1 MSERDSG
8 AERYLRVAS
17 SKVRYATRAL
27 VYLAAYGSGRNVS
40 VREIASAESIPEKY
54 LEVIVGELRA
64 AGVLESVKGKYGGF
78 RLARK
83 PSRIRLTDLFEILE
97 ASSMN
102 GPEET
107 PGDPTPAVWSEI
119 NRRVTEIIGE
129 YTIADALL
137 AEERRRGVVNYTI

>member
-1 MSERDSG
+1 MANGERG
-8 AERYLRVAS
+8 TERQLRVAS

-27 VYLAAYGSGRNVS
+27 TYLAANGAGRNVAA
-40 VREIASAESIPEKY
+40 REIATEESIPEKY

-64 AGVLESVKGKYGGF
+64 GGVLESVKGKYGGF

-83 PSRIRLTDLFEILE
+83 PSLIRLTDLIAILE
-97 ASSMN
+97 PSSMSD
-102 GPEET
+102 GEGEPV
-107 PGDPTPAVWSEI
+107 PAIWSEI
-119 NRRVTEIIGE
+119 HRRVTDLIGE